1 MKKKIHSVLVL
12 SLLFVILGSASVKAQ
27 GGTYCDQYFRFCMA
41 TSYAAGDS
49 QSSSNAFY
57 VNVSSGIHYSASFE
71 AWTSWHAGYVWI
83 QYGSGTFALES
94 YNEGSKYS
102 NGVLS
107 TSGIQWIDI
116 FAQAS
121 GGKSYV
127 SVSW

>member
-1 MKKKIHSVLVL
+1 MKKKIHSALVL
-12 SLLFVILGSASVKAQ
+12 SLLFIALGTASVKAQ
-27 GGTYCDQYFRFCMA
+27 GGTYCNESLRFCMA
-41 TSYAAGDS
+41 TSYAADW

-71 AWTSWHAGYVWI
+71 AWGSWHAGYVWI

-102 NGVLS
+102 NGILS
-107 TSGIQWIDI
+107 TSGLQWIDI
-116 FAQAS
+116 FAQAN